1 MRIAVRPTERLH
13 GCSKMKAFSYK
24 QRQYLAFIYYYEK
37 VNGRP
42 PSEADMERYFRVSPP
57 SVHDMVLRLEAGGFI
72 ERTPGKGRS
81 IRLLV
86 PPMELP
92 DLE

>member
-1 MRIAVRPTERLH
+1 
-13 GCSKMKAFSYK
+13 MKQFSQK
-24 QRQYLAFIYYYEK
+24 QGQYLAFIYYYEK
-37 VNGRP
+37 VNGQP

-57 SVHDMVLRLEAGGFI
+57 SVHDMVLRLEAAGFI

-81 IRLLV
+81 IRLLI
-86 PPMELP
+86 PLADLP

>member
-1 MRIAVRPTERLH
+1 
-13 GCSKMKAFSYK
+13 MKAFSKK
-24 QRQYLAFIYYYEK
+24 QGQYLAFIQYYEK
-37 VNGRP
+37 VNRRP

-72 ERTPGKGRS
+72 ERTPGQGRS
-81 IRLLV
+81 IRLLLA
-86 PPMELP
+86 PNELP

>member
-1 MRIAVRPTERLH
+1 
-13 GCSKMKAFSYK
+13 MKPYSQK
-24 QRQYLAFIYYYEK
+24 QGQYLSFIYYYEK
-37 VNGRP
+37 LNRQP

-57 SVHDMVLRLEAGGFI
+57 SIHDMVLRLEAGGFI

-81 IRLLV
+81 IRLLIPRV
-86 PPMELP
+86 DLP